1 MYINCW
7 TNKEAS
13 GLPSM
18 PPAISVC
25 IPVYATERSLP
36 ACLQSVAAQRGLEAC
51 GGRDVASLEIIVVDD
66 ASPAANPELG
76 SPARIVS
83 QFQQE
88 SPWPVVFLRH
98 EENRGLV
105 EARRTAVEAATG
117 EFIFCLDSDDTLP
130 PAALATLYAAAED
143 ADIVHGRAQVVL
155 SQEGCQ
161 LEGAALEKVLTQL
174 QEKADK
180 VFIGRLEGAAI
191 LDNKLVE
198 NQHNNFL
205 WGKLIRRELY
215 LHALSL
221 IPEMYCTMAE
231 DVVQYLLIAHG
242 ARRYLGISDIV
253 YNYSVNTGISSN
265 TKITTLER
273 WEQVCSTAS
282 VFTVLFACLEELDP
296 PFTESQLAA
305 IRKLCRFYVAN
316 NLQQF
321 HHAVVPELQ
330 AAAYEVLCD
339 YWGAGLVRRMEA
351 ALDREGV
358 LLESN
363 PF

>member
-1 MYINCW
+1 
-7 TNKEAS
+7 
-13 GLPSM
+13 M

-25 IPVYATERSLP
+25 IPVYGTESSLLD
-36 ACLQSVAAQRGLEAC
+36 CLHSVATQQGLEAA
-51 GGRDVASLEIIVVDD
+51 GLEIIVVDD
-66 ASPAANPELG
+66 ASPAADQRLG
-76 SPARIVS
+76 SSARIVS

-105 EARRTAVEAATG
+105 EARRTAVQAATG

-130 PAALATLYAAAED
+130 PAALATLYRHAVAEN
-143 ADIVHGRAQVVL
+143 ADIVHGRAKVVVA
-155 SQEGCQ
+155 QEGCQ
-161 LEGAALEKVLTQL
+161 LEGAALETVLTRL
-174 QEKADK
+174 QEKVDR

-191 LDNKLVE
+191 LQNKLVE
-198 NQHNNFL
+198 DQHNNFL

-215 LHALSL
+215 LQALEL

-242 ARRYLGISDIV
+242 ARRYVGISDIV
-253 YNYSVNTGISSN
+253 YHYSVNTGISSH
-265 TKITTLER
+265 TEITTLER

-316 NLQQF
+316 NLQQLR
-321 HHAVVPELQ
+321 HVVTPELQ
-330 AAAYEVLCD
+330 SAARQLLGE
-339 YWGAGLVRRMEA
+339 YWGEGLVTRMEEA
-351 ALDREGV
+351 MERDR
-358 LLESN
+358 LPSASN
-363 PF
+363 PS

>member
-13 GLPSM
+13 GLTSM

-25 IPVYATERSLP
+25 IPVYGTERSLLD
-36 ACLQSVAAQRGLEAC
+36 CLHSVATQQGLEAA
-51 GGRDVASLEIIVVDD
+51 GLEIIVVDD
-66 ASPAANPELG
+66 ASPAADQRLG
-76 SPARIVS
+76 SSARIVS

-105 EARRTAVEAATG
+105 EARRTAVQAATG

-130 PAALATLYAAAED
+130 PAALATLYRHAVAED
-143 ADIVHGRAQVVL
+143 ADIVHGRAKVVVA
-155 SQEGCQ
+155 QEGCQ
-161 LEGAALEKVLTQL
+161 LEEAALKTVLTRL
-174 QEKADK
+174 QEKVDR

-191 LDNKLVE
+191 LQNKLVE
-198 NQHNNFL
+198 DQHNNFL

-215 LHALSL
+215 LQALEL

-242 ARRYLGISDIV
+242 ARRYVGISDIV
-253 YNYSVNTGISSN
+253 YHYSVNTGISSH
-265 TKITTLER
+265 TEITTLER

-316 NLQQF
+316 NLQQLK
-321 HHAVVPELQ
+321 HSVVPELQ
-330 AAAYEVLCD
+330 TQAYDILCD
-339 YWGAGLVRRMEA
+339 YWGEGLVKRMEET
-351 ALDREGV
+351 LQHK
-358 LLESN
+358 
-363 PF
+363 

>member
-13 GLPSM
+13 GLPPM
-18 PPAISVC
+18 PPTISVC
-25 IPVYATERSLP
+25 IPVYGTEGSLLD
-36 ACLQSVAAQRGLEAC
+36 CLHSVATQQGLEAA
-51 GGRDVASLEIIVVDD
+51 GLEIIVVDD
-66 ASPAANPELG
+66 ASPATDPELG
-76 SPARIVS
+76 SSARIVS

-105 EARRTAVEAATG
+105 EARRTAVQAAIG

-130 PAALATLYAAAED
+130 PAALATLYRHAVAED
-143 ADIVHGRAQVVL
+143 ADIVHGRAKVVVA
-155 SQEGCQ
+155 QEGCQ
-161 LEGAALEKVLTQL
+161 LEGAALKTVLTRL
-174 QEKADK
+174 QEKVDR

-191 LDNKLVE
+191 LQNKLVE
-198 NQHNNFL
+198 DQHNNFL

-215 LHALSL
+215 LQALEL

-242 ARRYLGISDIV
+242 ARRYVGISDIV
-253 YNYSVNTGISSN
+253 YHYSVNTGISSH
-265 TKITTLER
+265 TEITTLER

-316 NLQQF
+316 NLQQLR
-321 HHAVVPELQ
+321 HVVTPELQ
-330 AAAYEVLCD
+330 SAARQLLGE
-339 YWGAGLVRRMEA
+339 YWGEGLVTRMEEA
-351 ALDREGV
+351 MERDR
-358 LLESN
+358 LPSASN
-363 PF
+363 PS

>member
-13 GLPSM
+13 GLTSM

-25 IPVYATERSLP
+25 IPVYGTEGSLLD
-36 ACLQSVAAQRGLEAC
+36 CLHSVAAQQGLEAV
-51 GGRDVASLEIIVVDD
+51 GLEIIVVDD
-66 ASPAANPELG
+66 ASPVTDQQLG
-76 SPARIVS
+76 SSARIVS

-105 EARRTAVEAATG
+105 EARRTAVQAATG

-130 PAALATLYAAAED
+130 PAALATLYRHAVAED
-143 ADIVHGRAQVVL
+143 ADIVHGRAQVVVA
-155 SQEGCQ
+155 QEGCQ
-161 LEGAALEKVLTQL
+161 LEGAALETVLTRL
-174 QEKADK
+174 QEKVDR

-191 LDNKLVE
+191 LQNKLVE
-198 NQHNNFL
+198 DQHNNFL

-215 LHALSL
+215 LQALEL

-242 ARRYLGISDIV
+242 ARRYVGISDIV
-253 YNYSVNTGISSN
+253 YHYSVNTGISSH
-265 TKITTLER
+265 TEITTLER

-316 NLQQF
+316 NLQQLR
-321 HHAVVPELQ
+321 HVVTPELQ
-330 AAAYEVLCD
+330 SAARQLLGE
-339 YWGAGLVRRMEA
+339 YWGEGLVMRMEEA
-351 ALDREGV
+351 MERDR
-358 LLESN
+358 LPSASN
-363 PF
+363 PS

>member
-25 IPVYATERSLP
+25 IPVYGTEGSLLD
-36 ACLQSVAAQRGLEAC
+36 CLHSVAAQQSLEAV
-51 GGRDVASLEIIVVDD
+51 GLEIIVVDD
-66 ASPAANPELG
+66 ASPAADPSLG
-76 SPARIVS
+76 SPAQIAAR
-83 QFQQE
+83 FQRE
-88 SPWPVVFLRH
+88 SPWPVLFLRH
-98 EENRGLV
+98 EENLGLV
-105 EARRTAVEAATG
+105 EARRTAVQAATG
-117 EFIFCLDSDDTLP
+117 QFIFCLDSDDTLP
-130 PAALATLYAAAED
+130 PAALSTLYRHALAED
-143 ADIVHGRAQVVL
+143 ADIVHGRAQVVVA
-155 SQEGCQ
+155 QEGCQ
-161 LEGAALEKVLTQL
+161 LEEAALETVLTRL
-174 QEKADK
+174 QEKVDR

-191 LDNKLVE
+191 LQNKLVE
-198 NQHNNFL
+198 DQHNSFL

-215 LHALSL
+215 LQALEL

-242 ARRYLGISDIV
+242 ARRYVGISDRI

-265 TKITTLER
+265 TEITTLER

-282 VFTVLFACLEELDP
+282 VFTVLFTCLEELDP

-316 NLQQF
+316 NLQQLQ
-321 HHAVVPELQ
+321 HAVVPELRP
-330 AAAYEVLCD
+330 AARQLLGE
-339 YWGAGLVRRMEA
+339 YWGEGLVKRMEE
-351 ALDREGV
+351 ALGRG
-358 LLESN
+358 
-363 PF
+363 

>member
-1 MYINCW
+1 M
-7 TNKEAS
+7 S
-13 GLPSM
+13 
-18 PPAISVC
+18 PAISVC
-25 IPVYATERSLP
+25 IPVYGTEKSLLD
-36 ACLQSVAAQRGLEAC
+36 CLHSVAVQQGLEAV
-51 GGRDVASLEIIVVDD
+51 GLEIILVDD
-66 ASPAANPELG
+66 ASPAADPELG

-143 ADIVHGRAQVVL
+143 ADIVHGRAQVVVA
-155 SQEGCQ
+155 QEGCQ
-161 LEGAALEKVLTQL
+161 LEGAALETVLTRL
-174 QEKADK
+174 QEKVDR

-191 LDNKLVE
+191 LQNKLVE
-198 NQHNNFL
+198 DQHNSFL

-215 LHALSL
+215 LQALEL

-242 ARRYLGISDIV
+242 ARRYVGISDRI
-253 YNYSVNTGISSN
+253 YNYSVNTGISSH
-265 TKITTLER
+265 TEITTLER

-316 NLQQF
+316 NLQQLR
-321 HHAVVPELQ
+321 HAVAPELRP
-330 AAAYEVLCD
+330 AARQLLGE
-339 YWGAGLVRRMEA
+339 YWGEGLVKRMEA
-351 ALDREGV
+351 ALERECGLV
-358 LLESN
+358 L
-363 PF
+363 

>member
-7 TNKEAS
+7 TNKEVS

-66 ASPAANPELG
+66 ASPAADPELG

-130 PAALATLYAAAED
+130 PAALATLYAVAED

-161 LEGAALEKVLTQL
+161 LEGAALETVLTRL
-174 QEKADK
+174 QEKVDR

-191 LDNKLVE
+191 LQNKLVE
-198 NQHNNFL
+198 DQHNNFL

-253 YNYSVNTGISSN
+253 YNYSVNTGISSR
-265 TKITTLER
+265 TKITSLER

-316 NLQQF
+316 NLQQL

-339 YWGAGLVRRMEA
+339 YWGAGLVKRMEA
-351 ALDREGV
+351 ALEGDGV